1 MKRKET
7 YLSRD
12 FRETVALRF
21 PAQAK
26 ELNTAFDMRLSALLA
41 ENAGASKEKQYH
53 LKRQILPGIAAYE
66 TLQRVMPKEEALQTV
81 HGYVER
87 LARTSHKQLA
97 ALLHIPGLYRLVP
110 GVFVKS
116 TRSVFGPA
124 AGFAPKELQT
134 GNGVWRVDMMKCP
147 YHDTCAEYGC
157 PELCRCFCD
166 SDDISYAG
174 LHPKLIWERS
184 MTLGRGND
192 ARCRGF
198 ESLRAHLKTHCNVLL
213 QCAFWFDVILV
224 SESLQQPILCQI
236 GVLPFCRFLI
246 SRPVY
251 SGSHRH
257 GGERRRLS
265 IYESL
270 LLDCGIRQALQNLS
284 NICID
289 ADGLPLNFLRAN
301 RLPLVDA
308 DVGGV
313 RVPGCHLPEGVLD
326 DDRGIIAN
334 AQLQKEDF
342 PACTGTEKI
351 LIPLRRPVPAL
362 VFHKFIIAVQVHGQR
377 FAAVWADGEQL
388 GQDFHILLP
397 LYHLPNDRFVIKS
410 FLTARLTALEQTV
423 IALCVEQPLFVKAS
437 LLKAVVHVGRNN
449 EIIPI
454 LYQL

>member
-12 FRETVALRF
+12 FRETVAQRF

-26 ELNTAFDMRLSALLA
+26 QLNAAFDIRLNALLA
-41 ENAGASKEKQYH
+41 ENADASKEKQYH

-66 TLQRVMPKEEALQTV
+66 TLQRVMPKGEALQTV

-116 TRSVFGPA
+116 TRSIFGPA
-124 AGFAPKELQT
+124 AGFDPKELQA

-224 SESLQQPILCQI
+224 SESLQQPILCHI

-246 SRPVY
+246 SKPVY

-289 ADGLPLNFLRAN
+289 AD
-301 RLPLVDA
+301 
-308 DVGGV
+308 VGGV
-313 RVPGCHLPEGVLD
+313 RVLGCHLPEGVLD

-351 LIPLRRPVPAL
+351 LIPLRCPAPAL
-362 VFHKFIIAVQVHGQR
+362 VFHKFIIAAQVHGQR
-377 FAAVWADGEQL
+377 FAAVGADGEQL